1 MKFRITA
8 KIFSAILVHRFHN
21 HGYRA
26 YWQQCGVNVI
36 PLDIACYFRSWKKKQ
51 PR

>member
-8 KIFSAILVHRFHN
+8 KIFSAILVHRFHS

-26 YWQQCGVNVI
+26 YWQQCGVNIVT
-36 PLDIACYFRSWKKKQ
+36 LDVACYFRGWENQ
-51 PR
+51 RR

>member
-8 KIFSAILVHRFHN
+8 KILSAILVHRFHS

-26 YWQQCGVNVI
+26 YWQQCVVNII
-36 PLDIACYFRSWKKKQ
+36 PLDVACYYRNWEKQ
-51 PR
+51 WR

>member
-8 KIFSAILVHRFHN
+8 KIFSAILVHRFQS

-26 YWQQCGVNVI
+26 YWQQCGLYIISLIV
-36 PLDIACYFRSWKKKQ
+36 ACYFRGWGKQ
-51 PR
+51 RR